1 MIASIRSR
9 DSGRAE
15 IEAPSPAAPQLQAKR
30 GEPFVYRVRQKW
42 RRRVLDLGFRESHP
56 LTDCSEALE
65 EGTIVRSAPDAR
77 FAGGYR
83 LEETGYRARIYAYRA
98 TVARIIDGDTLWST
112 VDLGF
117 GHWADIKL
125 RLRGIDAEEIETA
138 AGLRARDY
146 LLNAL
151 SNSGDFVVTTTKV
164 DLYDRYLADIF
175 FLPENQELA
184 VIARDGL
191 FLNREMVRDGVAR
204 LWTKEK
210 PPEF

>member
-1 MIASIRSR
+1 M
-9 DSGRAE
+9 
-15 IEAPSPAAPQLQAKR
+15 
-30 GEPFVYRVRQKW
+30 
-42 RRRVLDLGFRESHP
+42 LDLGFRASHP

-77 FAGGYR
+77 FAGAYR

-138 AGLRARDY
+138 AGRRARDY

-175 FLPENQELA
+175 VLPGAQELA
-184 VIARDGL
+184 VIAREGL